1 MQQEALTLRR
11 IVGLLRDQQLAI
23 ANGATTGEFDRDDS
37 ARHRNL
43 ERALTN
49 ELHAWCLL
57 RQEFQRSPEFL
68 RTALVNEI
76 RQLSTDVDAIVQQND
91 LAGILTEVCQALQE
105 GESGQHELTTTTA
118 PTAAAAAAPRSCA
131 AQFAAQ
137 QLPAGAA
144 GGGSP
149 PYQPAT
155 PTRRRTFCLAVG
167 VNTRPAKKARGKQ
180 GTPHPR
186 HSAVQAAIDSADE
199 DLDLSDLEAEDLD
212 DLPAG
217 LLSPEAGSVD
227 FGPRSDQEGAGGGD
241 SDWARRGKIERD

>member
-23 ANGATTGEFDRDDS
+23 AKGATTGEFDQDDS
-37 ARHRNL
+37 ARHQNL

-76 RQLSTDVDAIVQQND
+76 WQLSTDVDAIVQQND

-118 PTAAAAAAPRSCA
+118 PTTTTAAMLMLTPMPMWRRLPGCHSTAPARGLSGVLGPRRRQGREAAAS
-131 AQFAAQ
+131 
-137 QLPAGAA
+137 
-144 GGGSP
+144 
-149 PYQPAT
+149 
-155 PTRRRTFCLAVG
+155 
-167 VNTRPAKKARGKQ
+167 
-180 GTPHPR
+180 
-186 HSAVQAAIDSADE
+186 
-199 DLDLSDLEAEDLD
+199 
-212 DLPAG
+212 
-217 LLSPEAGSVD
+217 
-227 FGPRSDQEGAGGGD
+227 
-241 SDWARRGKIERD
+241 